1 MAAYRQVYDL
11 RHLQADYQE
20 LVISSGTLL
29 SVIEY
34 GLPLLFLPMAVA
46 LFSGGIAMRYVL
58 PKSGHDFGQS
68 WS

>member
-20 LVISSGTLL
+20 LVIRSGTLL

-34 GLPLLFLPMAVA
+34 GLPVPFLPMAVA
-46 LFSGGIAMRYVL
+46 LFSGGIAMCYVL

>member
-34 GLPLLFLPMAVA
+34 GLPLPFFTYGRGSFLWWHCN
-46 LFSGGIAMRYVL
+46 VL
-58 PKSGHDFGQS
+58 CTTEIRS
-68 WS
+68 

>member
-29 SVIEY
+29 SAIEY
-34 GLPLLFLPMAVA
+34 GLP
-46 LFSGGIAMRYVL
+46 
-58 PKSGHDFGQS
+58 
-68 WS
+68 